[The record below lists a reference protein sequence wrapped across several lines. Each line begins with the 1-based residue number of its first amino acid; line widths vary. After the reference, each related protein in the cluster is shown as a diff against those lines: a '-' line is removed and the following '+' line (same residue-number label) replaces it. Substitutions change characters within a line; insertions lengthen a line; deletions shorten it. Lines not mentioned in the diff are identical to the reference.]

1 MLFTDT
7 PPAVTAPGG
16 VKTSLSYAT
25 ASTGV
30 CGVNANTG
38 ALSFVGLGDCV
49 VTATAAATG
58 NYNAASVM
66 FTVTVESAGVLALN
80 VSAVAR
86 DNVVNIAEKAAGFSV
101 AGNTGDQ
108 DGVTVALEF
117 GSGVLTATSGA
128 DGTWSAAVPPNAA
141 YLTEPGVVLTV
152 GAMKTGYTAAANVV
166 RTVTV
171 DLTAPSVSYTP
182 PRGLQVDHEAVAAGE
197 SGDRGH
203 GRGVV
208 RGHGH
213 GAAGGA

>member
-1 MLFTDT
+1 M
-7 PPAVTAPGG
+7 VQ
-16 VKTSLSYAT
+16 
-25 ASTGV
+25 
-30 CGVNANTG
+30 
-38 ALSFVGLGDCV
+38 
-49 VTATAAATG
+49 
-58 NYNAASVM
+58 
-66 FTVTVESAGVLALN
+66 SAGVLALN
-80 VSAVAR
+80 VSAVATEAT

-108 DGVTVALEF
+108 DGVTVTLEF
-117 GSGVLTATSGA
+117 GSGVLTTTTSGA

-171 DLTAPSVSYTP
+171 DLTAPSVNYSP
-182 PRGLQVDHEAVAAGE
+182 PGAMQVDVELLRAVK